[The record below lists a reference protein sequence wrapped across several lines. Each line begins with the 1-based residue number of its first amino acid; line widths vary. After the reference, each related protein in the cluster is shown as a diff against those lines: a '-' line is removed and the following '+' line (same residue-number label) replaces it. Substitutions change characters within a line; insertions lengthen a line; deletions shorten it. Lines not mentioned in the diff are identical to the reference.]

1 MTTKQTIIEQAL
13 DDISFSGDY
22 DSSLLARGLR
32 TLDQMMAAWL
42 NEGVDIGYLQDE
54 TSALTDES
62 GLLAQFLKVTRMNLA
77 CELAD
82 QLDLFVSPTY
92 RLNAGN
98 AYRALFSITP
108 PSTVSNPFMPLG
120 AGNTR
125 GGCGSAYAQY
135 QELGTDYIE
144 DLTDDAGVSV
154 TDDDGFII
162 SFEE

>member
-13 DDISFSGDY
+13 DDISFNGDY
-22 DSSLLARGLR
+22 DASLLARGLR

-54 TSALTDES
+54 TTAITDES
-62 GLLAQFLKVTRMNLA
+62 GLLVQFLKVTRMNLA

-82 QLDLFVSPTY
+82 QLDLFISPNY

-98 AYRALFSITP
+98 AYKALFSIIP
-108 PSTVSNPFMPLG
+108 PASISNPYMPLG

-125 GGCGSAYAQY
+125 GCNTYAQY
-135 QELGTDYIE
+135 QNLGTDYIE
-144 DLTDDAGVSV
+144 DLTNDADISI

>member
-62 GLLAQFLKVTRMNLA
+62 GLLVQFLKVTRMNLA

-125 GGCGSAYAQY
+125 GCNTYAQY
-135 QELGTDYIE
+135 QNLGTDYIE
-144 DLTDDAGVSV
+144 DLTDDAGASV